1 MEIISLDE
9 LRVIA
14 GEKGFGIAT
23 MEKDYLVT
31 YLLFLIKDIK
41 GIYFKGGT
49 ALNKIFL
56 NHARLSEDLDFTVTA
71 DLENIEK
78 EIKEKVEGTIF
89 KKITSDK
96 RVDKFIRLVMHY
108 HLYHED
114 GTIFIDLNERDR
126 LLLPAES
133 HEIKHFYPHHIPAYV
148 VKTSHTYEMMADKM
162 AAAIGRNRPRDHL
175 DLYNIVQHKFLLDL
189 ELVKKKCES
198 SGDKFDITKMFNKA
212 QKLKRRWDED
222 VEKFLR
228 QKISFEEVMSTL
240 AKHFDL
246 KREKEKKKK
255 TDEEISNSDG
265 YKQLV
270 KDLKLILEQLPKRN
284 SKKFNIQN
292 KP

>member
-1 MEIISLDE
+1 MEIISFDE

-14 GEKGFGIAT
+14 GEKGFGFAM

-31 YLLFLIKDIK
+31 YLLFLIKDVN

-56 NHARLSEDLDFTVTA
+56 DHARLSEDLDFTVTA
-71 DLENIEK
+71 DLKTIEK
-78 EIKEKVEGTIF
+78 EIKERVKGTIF
-89 KKITSDK
+89 KEVT
-96 RVDKFIRLVMHY
+96 VDKNVDQFIRLVVPY

-133 HEIKHFYPHHIPAYV
+133 HEIKHFYPDHLPPYLVRTA
-148 VKTSHTYEMMADKM
+148 HTYEMMADKM

-175 DLYNIVQHKFLLDL
+175 DLYNILQHKFLLDL

-198 SGDKFDITKMFNKA
+198 SGDEFDITKMFNKA
-212 QKLKRRWDED
+212 QKLKKRWDED

-228 QKISFEEVMSTL
+228 EKVSFQEVMSTL
-240 AKHFDL
+240 AKHFHL
-246 KREKEKKKK
+246 KEEKEKKRKR
-255 TDEEISNSDG
+255 EEGLRNQED

-270 KDLKLILEQLPKRN
+270 KDLKSILKQLPEKN
-284 SKKFNIQN
+284 SKDFNIQ
-292 KP
+292 K